1 MRSAKQFSAY
11 MYPVG
16 SVSIA
21 AVAREHD
28 RTIEPGTRESVRHT
42 QASVY
47 PLSMFHISNIQVT
60 GCERMHCAVCKI
72 RRSIS
77 CCNTQAGA
85 DNVISE
91 PSSSVGI
98 RAHSLLRLGDQ
109 IHDFS
114 LWCQRYRQR
123 APPPPFNCHRTQI
136 GHAQHVR
143 RHERIFRRCRTHVHE
158 GHARIALIQS
168 KASPQF
174 RRCGAHDLQGING
187 LATGRCDLDAELRCD
202 VGRCLC
208 LCLGELLC
216 YLRVCGT
223 PLRFRKLV
231 AGLSTG
237 HRHRFDFASI
247 CCLSNGVRVGLC
259 NGNLGMDR
267 CHRERVL
274 QSFIF
279 HSLPL
284 AGNLACRHQQ
294 PL

>member
-47 PLSMFHISNIQVT
+47 PLSMFHISNIQAT

-123 APPPPFNCHRTQI
+123 APPPPFNCGGGCARALTQ
-136 GHAQHVR
+136 QVR
-143 RHERIFRRCRTHVHE
+143 GLEQPARLGVLCRLFVHISS
-158 GHARIALIQS
+158 A
-168 KASPQF
+168 
-174 RRCGAHDLQGING
+174 
-187 LATGRCDLDAELRCD
+187 
-202 VGRCLC
+202 
-208 LCLGELLC
+208 
-216 YLRVCGT
+216 
-223 PLRFRKLV
+223 
-231 AGLSTG
+231 AGVS
-237 HRHRFDFASI
+237 
-247 CCLSNGVRVGLC
+247 GVLTQ
-259 NGNLGMDR
+259 L
-267 CHRERVL
+267 
-274 QSFIF
+274 
-279 HSLPL
+279 
-284 AGNLACRHQQ
+284 
-294 PL
+294 